1 MAALLDLELG
11 GIIESLPG
19 NRVVLIAQQGG

>member
-11 GIIESLPG
+11 GRIESLPG
-19 NRVVLIAQQGG
+19 NRVVLIPEFGG